1 MKIGVFIP
9 IGNNGWLISENA
21 PQYKP
26 SFALNKQIT
35 QTAERYGLDFVLSM
49 IKLRGFGG
57 RTEFWDHNLESFTLM
72 AGLAAVTTRIRLFAT
87 CPTLAIP
94 PAIAARMASTIDSI
108 SNGRFGLNLITGWQ
122 KSEYSQM
129 GLWPGDEYFAHR
141 YDYVAEYVQ
150 ILRELWETGRSDLQG
165 RFFRMQDCRLS
176 PRPQAP
182 MKIICAGQSD
192 AGLAFSARHADYNF
206 CFGKGVNTPTA
217 FAPTVA
223 RLTQVTRGAGRDVTA
238 YALFMIIADETD
250 EAARAKWEHYKAGT
264 DQEAVAWLVQ
274 QSDADKKSGG
284 DTNVRQ
290 MADRVSAVNINMGT
304 LVGSYATV
312 ARLLDEVATVEGCEG
327 VLLTFDDFIK
337 GTEDFGARI
346 QPLMQ
351 SRQDVLTEAV

>member
-1 MKIGVFIP
+1 M
-9 IGNNGWLISENA
+9 E
-21 PQYKP
+21 
-26 SFALNKQIT
+26 
-35 QTAERYGLDFVLSM
+35 
-49 IKLRGFGG
+49 
-57 RTEFWDHNLESFTLM
+57 
-72 AGLAAVTTRIRLFAT
+72 
-87 CPTLAIP
+87 
-94 PAIAARMASTIDSI
+94 
-108 SNGRFGLNLITGWQ
+108 
-122 KSEYSQM
+122 
-129 GLWPGDEYFAHR
+129 
-141 YDYVAEYVQ
+141 
-150 ILRELWETGRSDLQG
+150 
-165 RFFRMQDCRLS
+165 DCRLS

-192 AGLAFSARHADYNF
+192 AGLAFTARHADYNF

-223 RLTQVTRGAGRDVTA
+223 RLNEATRSAGRDVTA

-250 EAARAKWEHYKAGT
+250 EAARTKWEHYKAGT
-264 DQEAVAWLVQ
+264 DQEAVAWLVE

-312 ARLLDEVATVEGCEG
+312 ARLLDEVASVEGCEG

-346 QPLMQ
+346 QPLMKT
-351 SRQDVLTEAV
+351 RQDILTEAA